1 MRRREKVNLYTR
13 IERDGKRL
21 YAVPDLKKQ
30 LTAIIGDKPER
41 HNEGVLKRHKCEFEP
56 DLAERGLT
64 PEALGGLD
72 PMTEPR
78 NAYHGFDLTPLIGCS
93 RC

>member
-1 MRRREKVNLYTR
+1 MRRREKVNLYIR

-41 HNEGVLKRHKCEFEP
+41 HDEGVYYLRYEQDGRRRWEAVGTDIMLATSKRKMRA
-56 DLAERGLT
+56 AEAYAGLQLRRHT
-64 PEALGGLD
+64 
-72 PMTEPR
+72 
-78 NAYHGFDLTPLIGCS
+78 
-93 RC
+93 